1 MSLKNLTIQDV
12 EKRLNIS
19 VADIHKLTEQGILHP
34 ILLSNGTTVYEAE
47 AIERMASVR
56 PRSIS
61 DEAMLVGH
69 QIQQEVSLS
78 VKRLQKFRKTAR
90 VVGFSTASVFI
101 LSVLFVAFMF
111 HAFPEK
117 TSDFFGYYYRF
128 NISKSSTLKKAVL
141 SSELLYSNSNLAIT
155 SPSTSIVAD
164 ILKPIAGTSLVA
176 IKAIDGVQYTK
187 IVTKPTTVSNIPT
200 TVSTQGG
207 SGTAGTNSISGLNGL
222 NGPQGNTGNTGA
234 TGAQGQTG
242 TAGAQGI
249 PGAVGATGLTG
260 PQGIQGPI
268 GVTGATGAQGQTGT
282 AGAQGI
288 PGAVGATGLT
298 GPQGIQGPIGVTGA
312 QGVQGPVGATGL
324 QGPAGPTGLTGP
336 QGIQGP
342 IGLTG
347 AVGARGLTGP
357 QGPQGLQGPIGVTG
371 PQGPKGIQGLTGPQ
385 GIQGPIGLTGAVG
398 ARGLTGPQG
407 VQGPAGP
414 TGLTGPQGIAGPTGA
429 TLVIG
434 ATVNSSTMASANT
447 QVSATASCR
456 SGKQLLGG
464 GGLVTTTWNPSKV
477 ALSASYPSSTT
488 VWTVKGTVLSNLGAG
503 ETMSVTAYALCSL

>member
-268 GVTGATGAQGQTGT
+268 GVTGA
-282 AGAQGI
+282 
-288 PGAVGATGLT
+288 
-298 GPQGIQGPIGVTGA
+298 